1 MQRFLLDPSIIFLNH
16 GSFGACPREVLRVC
30 HAWQAEMEANPV
42 EFLGRRSAALLAAA
56 RAELGRYLGARAE
69 DLAFVANATHGVNIV
84 ARSLPLE
91 AGDEVLATDH
101 EYGACEGAWEF
112 ATALRGARY
121 VRAEIPLPF
130 RRGEFADRVWEKVTD
145 RTRVLFLS
153 HVTSTTA
160 LIFPVAELCRRAR
173 AAGILTVIDGA
184 HVPGQLDLD
193 LTALGADFYTG
204 NCHKWLCA
212 PKGSAFLHVR
222 PEHQAVLEAPAVSW
236 GYLALPAND
245 AYTGTTPL
253 ERKLQWQGTR
263 DLSAF
268 LSVPAAIAFQER
280 NGWEAERVRCHA
292 LVVETLHRVCAAT
305 GLPPPAEDADF
316 GQMAIIPVPAG
327 DAAALQEGLLR
338 DHRIEVP
345 VTSHKGS
352 LFVRMSAQAYNT
364 PRDADALVAALTVR

>member
-1 MQRFLLDPSIIFLNH
+1 
-16 GSFGACPREVLRVC
+16 
-30 HAWQAEMEANPV
+30 
-42 EFLGRRSAALLAAA
+42 
-56 RAELGRYLGARAE
+56 
-69 DLAFVANATHGVNIV
+69 
-84 ARSLPLE
+84 
-91 AGDEVLATDH
+91 
-101 EYGACEGAWEF
+101 
-112 ATALRGARY
+112 
-121 VRAEIPLPF
+121 
-130 RRGEFADRVWEKVTD
+130 
-145 RTRVLFLS
+145 
-153 HVTSTTA
+153 
-160 LIFPVAELCRRAR
+160 
-173 AAGILTVIDGA
+173 
-184 HVPGQLDLD
+184 
-193 LTALGADFYTG
+193 
-204 NCHKWLCA
+204 
-212 PKGSAFLHVR
+212 VR

-305 GLPPPAEDADF
+305 GMPPPAEDGDF

-338 DHRIEVP
+338 DRRIEVP

-364 PRDADALVAALTVR
+364 PRDADALVAALTGK